1 MSASR
6 KRRLRTAL
14 ITAASAGVLAVGSLV
29 TANVADAATVARPNC
44 PSSAARSLFHGVTGK
59 LVYEDDGIVG
69 VPNIHAFPSGAYTQ
83 YKNLSGVKISGAQV
97 PLASQSDS
105 FCRYDYALWAV
116 SDYNGSHSE
125 TFLYTDYFRTT
136 RPFG

>member
-14 ITAASAGVLAVGSLV
+14 IAAASAGVLAGGSLV
-29 TANVADAATVARPNC
+29 TAHVAGAATVDRRNC
-44 PSSAARSLFHGVTGK
+44 PSTAARSLFHGVTGQ
-59 LVYEDDGIVG
+59 LVHEDDGIVG
-69 VPNIHAFPSGAYTQ
+69 VPNIHAFPSGAYEQ
-83 YKNLSGVKISGAQV
+83 YKNLSGGNISGAQV
-97 PLASQSDS
+97 PLTSQSAS

-116 SDYNGSHSE
+116 SDFNGSHSE
-125 TFLYTDYFRTT
+125 TFLFVDFFRTS